1 MEPKALPYGL
11 IIMCK
16 TEALE
21 RHAGAT
27 WLFLFEMND
36 FTIEKLNF
44 LNQATTS
51 QSVSIQESAHFLK
64 PLDHIHVHK
73 R

>member
-1 MEPKALPYGL
+1 MEPKVLPYGL
-11 IIMCK
+11 IAICNV
-16 TEALE
+16 EALE
-21 RHAGAT
+21 RHTGTA
-27 WLFLFEMND
+27 WLFLFEMDD
-36 FTIEKLNF
+36 FTIEKLNC